1 MHDARAI
8 CVYIVYIMYVSRVY
22 IVYFVYFRVFCVC
35 RRIPSCAAPS
45 PVTSSHHVI
54 AGVPDGS
61 DTPTK
66 ALQISQMLLQ
76 YCISCIY
83 CVYRTRP
90 PRLPN
95 NHKSLTRY
103 CLKAFSAQIRLSLE
117 IFSFPT
123 INHTHTRWWFY
134 GMYVSLG
141 GEAMSMFS
149 VIHKLPWVTFLISES
164 EI

>member
-22 IVYFVYFRVFCVC
+22 IVYFRVFCVC

-83 CVYRTRP
+83 CVTQFVYIGHAHQDAIVYRVY
-90 PRLPN
+90 N
-95 NHKSLTRY
+95 IVYIGHAHQGSLTITN
-103 CLKAFSAQIRLSLE
+103 L
-117 IFSFPT
+117 
-123 INHTHTRWWFY
+123 
-134 GMYVSLG
+134 
-141 GEAMSMFS
+141 
-149 VIHKLPWVTFLISES
+149 
-164 EI
+164 